1 MLRHG
6 WGNKRNQVRTGT
18 NTRSRKYSP
27 CKTTRADSRYL
38 NMLLDNYLNGMLLYR
53 QQHRFSPHSPQSG
66 SYFSS
71 IKNTKLS
78 PITLGKQF
86 FPTVSNLEI
95 LKNANTFPRKG
106 GGLGWRK
113 TTDTETD
120 TDNSVFILMCTESGR
135 YLLRPLKHC
144 PTGGAP
150 THLCK
155 VVEVG
160 HLREGNQKTRL

>member
-6 WGNKRNQVRTGT
+6 WGNKSNQVQTGT
-18 NTRSRKYSP
+18 NTRSRKYNP
-27 CKTTRADSRYL
+27 CKTTGADSRYL
-38 NMLLDNYLNGMLLYR
+38 NILLDNYLNGMLLYR
-53 QQHRFSPHSPQSG
+53 QQHKFSAHSPQSG

-113 TTDTETD
+113 TIDTSGYRQLSIYTHVHGIRK
-120 TDNSVFILMCTESGR
+120 VFAQAPQALSHRRCSHP
-135 YLLRPLKHC
+135 PLQD
-144 PTGGAP
+144 GGSRS
-150 THLCK
+150 L
-155 VVEVG
+155 E
-160 HLREGNQKTRL
+160 RR